1 MSIVVQHED
10 TLPVLL
16 EHEDIVVQEVAGM
29 VDLLREIVEM
39 L

>member
-1 MSIVVQHED
+1 VQHAD

-16 EHEDIVVQEVAGM
+16 EHADIVVQEVGGM